1 MTSCQYRSHI
11 DEVTMANQSEINWA
25 RICKLPLQIVM
36 MGISIFI
43 VAKLFTYLGLHP
55 ISWPS
60 KETGSGFK
68 AFIALIVFLVGTGM
82 VSFLWWLSSR
92 YFRLL
97 GCAGENIDKV
107 AQLKDLPMGLPE
119 GTVRAV
125 LALIVAVVG
134 LPLLLFSSQLGT
146 TPEIAGYLN
155 GIITGV
161 FGYYFGT
168 RAAASTA
175 TTNNN
180 SVASAQQAA
189 QEQTRQAERAQNDA
203 DQKMQLAEKIQSTA
217 DVDPLLDKA
226 QRQLALAKAL
236 LAMLPQTN
244 SLPTGLGDVLPGDLN
259 NTITRAESIINA
271 LRNLSKKD
279 VTPDQLDEL
288 NQVVNILTG
297 ATSPLSVLLNKAAPL
312 VAPAMPALGP
322 IAGIVMLLGV
332 GAKLGSDQFK
342 RWRARVLA
350 APLAQGLVES
360 GTLTLPLTRAALENA
375 PAAIPFF
382 AARPPAEVDSVLANV
397 LAADDPVSVL
407 NEAYGPNGNV
417 AADIVHDG
425 EQATSIV
432 TALQQSLLA
441 LYGKGDIT
449 EEIASKVRASLT
461 SPASQALCAASA
473 ALNNLSATDINQLI
487 NLVSGVSSM
496 VANPADSRAAFDLLI
511 MLVDAARR
519 ANVDFVQAIA
529 DLKL

>member
-1 MTSCQYRSHI
+1 
-11 DEVTMANQSEINWA
+11 MANQSEINWA

-55 ISWPS
+55 VSWPS

-134 LPLLLFSSQLGT
+134 LPLLLFSSQLSAS
-146 TPEIAGYLN
+146 PEIAGYLN

-175 TTNNN
+175 TTNNI
-180 SVASAQQAA
+180 VASAQQAA

-203 DQKMQLAEKIQSTA
+203 DQKMELAEKIQSTA
-217 DVDPLLDKA
+217 DVDSLLDKT

-297 ATSPLSVLLNKAAPL
+297 ATSPLSVLLSKAAPL

-375 PAAIPFF
+375 PAAIP
-382 AARPPAEVDSVLANV
+382 RPPAEVDSVLANV

-417 AADIVHDG
+417 AADIVHDC
-425 EQATSIV
+425 EEATSIV

>member
-1 MTSCQYRSHI
+1 ITPSVAEQEGQQTETEATGAPQKHHY
-11 DEVTMANQSEINWA
+11 TLNQ
-25 RICKLPLQIVM
+25 QV
-36 MGISIFI
+36 GSI
-43 VAKLFTYLGLHP
+43 T
-55 ISWPS
+55 
-60 KETGSGFK
+60 
-68 AFIALIVFLVGTGM
+68 
-82 VSFLWWLSSR
+82 
-92 YFRLL
+92 

-119 GTVRAV
+119 GTIRAV

-146 TPEIAGYLN
+146 SPEIAGYLN

-168 RAAASTA
+168 RAAAST
-175 TTNNN
+175 TNTNN

-189 QEQTRQAERAQNDA
+189 QEQTRQAEKAQNNA
-203 DQKMQLAEKIQSTA
+203 NEKMQLAEKIQSTA
-217 DVDPLLDKA
+217 DVDSLLDKT

-279 VTPDQLDEL
+279 VTSDQLDEL

-297 ATSPLSVLLNKAAPL
+297 ATSPLSVLLSKAAPL

-375 PAAIPFF
+375 PAATPFF
-382 AARPPAEVDSVLANV
+382 ASRPAAEVDSVLANV

-407 NEAYGPNGNV
+407 NEAYGPNGHV
-417 AADIVHDG
+417 AADIVHDI
-425 EQATSIV
+425 EEATSIV

-461 SPASQALCAASA
+461 SPASQALGAAST
-473 ALNNLSATDINQLI
+473 ALNNLSASDINQLI
-487 NLVSGVSSM
+487 NQVSGVSR
-496 VANPADSRAAFDLLI
+496 VEANPADSRAAFDLLI

-519 ANVDFVQAIA
+519 ENVDFVQAIA

>member
-1 MTSCQYRSHI
+1 
-11 DEVTMANQSEINWA
+11 
-25 RICKLPLQIVM
+25 
-36 MGISIFI
+36 
-43 VAKLFTYLGLHP
+43 
-55 ISWPS
+55 
-60 KETGSGFK
+60 
-68 AFIALIVFLVGTGM
+68 
-82 VSFLWWLSSR
+82 
-92 YFRLL
+92 
-97 GCAGENIDKV
+97 
-107 AQLKDLPMGLPE
+107 MGLPE

-134 LPLLLFSSQLGT
+134 LPLLLFSSQLSASPGDCRVSQWH
-146 TPEIAGYLN
+146 YYRR
-155 GIITGV
+155 

-168 RAAASTA
+168 GAAASTA
-175 TTNNN
+175 TTNNI
-180 SVASAQQAA
+180 VASAQQAA

-203 DQKMQLAEKIQSTA
+203 DQKMELAEKIQSTA
-217 DVDPLLDKA
+217 DVDSLLDKT

-297 ATSPLSVLLNKAAPL
+297 ATSPLSVLLSKAAPL
-312 VAPAMPALGP
+312 VAPAMPACRPHRGDRDAAGCRRLNWVP
-322 IAGIVMLLGV
+322 ISSSAGAL
-332 GAKLGSDQFK
+332 AYWQP
-342 RWRARVLA
+342 RWPKGWLKAGHSPSPDPCRPGER
-350 APLAQGLVES
+350 PS
-360 GTLTLPLTRAALENA
+360 SHP
-375 PAAIPFF
+375 F

-425 EQATSIV
+425 EEATSIV

-461 SPASQALCAASA
+461 SPASQALGAASA
-473 ALNNLSATDINQLI
+473 ALSNLSATDINQLI

-496 VANPADSRAAFDLLI
+496 VTNPADSRAAFDLLI

-519 ANVDFVQAIA
+519 ANVDFVQAHCGSQVMKLMQRYINLASLLCLLTACATMQLAHMKQLQNNGRYDAIIA
-529 DLKL
+529 ETPATSCNDPSQSSEVCRQFLRNSGPCLPQTRDE

>member
-1 MTSCQYRSHI
+1 M
-11 DEVTMANQSEINWA
+11 
-25 RICKLPLQIVM
+25 
-36 MGISIFI
+36 
-43 VAKLFTYLGLHP
+43 
-55 ISWPS
+55 
-60 KETGSGFK
+60 
-68 AFIALIVFLVGTGM
+68 
-82 VSFLWWLSSR
+82 
-92 YFRLL
+92 
-97 GCAGENIDKV
+97 
-107 AQLKDLPMGLPE
+107 
-119 GTVRAV
+119 
-125 LALIVAVVG
+125 
-134 LPLLLFSSQLGT
+134 
-146 TPEIAGYLN
+146 
-155 GIITGV
+155 
-161 FGYYFGT
+161 
-168 RAAASTA
+168 
-175 TTNNN
+175 
-180 SVASAQQAA
+180 
-189 QEQTRQAERAQNDA
+189 
-203 DQKMQLAEKIQSTA
+203 
-217 DVDPLLDKA
+217 
-226 QRQLALAKAL
+226 
-236 LAMLPQTN
+236 
-244 SLPTGLGDVLPGDLN
+244 
-259 NTITRAESIINA
+259 
-271 LRNLSKKD
+271 RNLSKKD

-297 ATSPLSVLLNKAAPL
+297 ATSPLSVLLSKAAPL

-461 SPASQALCAASA
+461 SPASQALGAASA
-473 ALNNLSATDINQLI
+473 ALSNLSATDINQLI

>member
-1 MTSCQYRSHI
+1 
-11 DEVTMANQSEINWA
+11 MANQSEINWA
-25 RICKLPLQIVM
+25 RICKLPLQIAMV
-36 MGISIFI
+36 GLSIFA
-43 VAKLFTYLGLHP
+43 VAKLFTYLDLPP

-60 KETGSGFK
+60 KETGSGLK
-68 AFIALIVFLVGTGM
+68 AFIAIIVFLVGTGM

-92 YFRLL
+92 YFRLV

-146 TPEIAGYLN
+146 SPEIAGYLN

-168 RAAASTA
+168 RAAAST
-175 TTNNN
+175 TNTNN

-189 QEQTRQAERAQNDA
+189 QEQTRQAEKAQNNA
-203 DQKMQLAEKIQSTA
+203 NEKMQLAEKIQSTA
-217 DVDPLLDKA
+217 DVDSLLDKT

-279 VTPDQLDEL
+279 VTSDQLDEL

-297 ATSPLSVLLNKAAPL
+297 ATSPLSVLLSKAAPL
-312 VAPAMPALGP
+312 VAPAMPTLGP

-375 PAAIPFF
+375 PAATPFLPHGQRQRST
-382 AARPPAEVDSVLANV
+382 ASWQMCWQLTILCLCSMRPM
-397 LAADDPVSVL
+397 
-407 NEAYGPNGNV
+407 GPT
-417 AADIVHDG
+417 D
-425 EQATSIV
+425 T
-432 TALQQSLLA
+432 SLLTSSMTSRKPH
-441 LYGKGDIT
+441 L
-449 EEIASKVRASLT
+449 SLPHCSNLSSLSMARVT
-461 SPASQALCAASA
+461 LRKRSPAKCAQA
-473 ALNNLSATDINQLI
+473 
-487 NLVSGVSSM
+487 
-496 VANPADSRAAFDLLI
+496 
-511 MLVDAARR
+511 
-519 ANVDFVQAIA
+519 
-529 DLKL
+529 

>member
-1 MTSCQYRSHI
+1 
-11 DEVTMANQSEINWA
+11 MANQSEINWA

-226 QRQLALAKAL
+226 QRQL
-236 LAMLPQTN
+236 
-244 SLPTGLGDVLPGDLN
+244 G
-259 NTITRAESIINA
+259 
-271 LRNLSKKD
+271 
-279 VTPDQLDEL
+279 
-288 NQVVNILTG
+288 
-297 ATSPLSVLLNKAAPL
+297 
-312 VAPAMPALGP
+312 
-322 IAGIVMLLGV
+322 
-332 GAKLGSDQFK
+332 
-342 RWRARVLA
+342 
-350 APLAQGLVES
+350 
-360 GTLTLPLTRAALENA
+360 
-375 PAAIPFF
+375 
-382 AARPPAEVDSVLANV
+382 
-397 LAADDPVSVL
+397 
-407 NEAYGPNGNV
+407 
-417 AADIVHDG
+417 
-425 EQATSIV
+425 
-432 TALQQSLLA
+432 
-441 LYGKGDIT
+441 
-449 EEIASKVRASLT
+449 KVRT
-461 SPASQALCAASA
+461 SS
-473 ALNNLSATDINQLI
+473 
-487 NLVSGVSSM
+487 
-496 VANPADSRAAFDLLI
+496 
-511 MLVDAARR
+511 
-519 ANVDFVQAIA
+519 
-529 DLKL
+529 